1 MTMFL
6 LWRTTAC
13 ETLRSAGV
21 TPLLRYG
28 LCLTFIRVSSLCWCP
43 LVPLLL
49 RWFTILLFSIF
60 GIDVIAENFYYSD
73 SPGCSIFQFVQLDAV
88 LGPGSSQHRSPKRF
102 AVFCLLPSGRDRQL
116 PPFFPFG
123 ATCLIQGYTL
133 HLAILAFGS
142 CIL

>member
-28 LCLTFIRVSSLCWCP
+28 LCLTFIRVSSLRWCP

-49 RWFTILLFSIF
+49 RWFTILLFLHLWHRCYR
-60 GIDVIAENFYYSD
+60 GELLLQRLAWLLH
-73 SPGCSIFQFVQLDAV
+73 FQFVQLDAV

-102 AVFCLLPSGRDRQL
+102 AMFCLLLSGKDRQL
-116 PPFFPFG
+116 PPFCSFG
-123 ATCLIQGYTL
+123 AMCLIQGYTL